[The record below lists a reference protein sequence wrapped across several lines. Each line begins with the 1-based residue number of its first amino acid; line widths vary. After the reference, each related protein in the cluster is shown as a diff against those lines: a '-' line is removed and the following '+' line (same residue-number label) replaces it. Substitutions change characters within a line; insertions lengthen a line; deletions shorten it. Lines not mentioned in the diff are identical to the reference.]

1 MSAAAGL
8 RVGRPDAP
16 VLAVLFRRTDKN
28 GHEAVMFIKEERLGS
43 IMAQPI

>member
-28 GHEAVMFIKEERLGS
+28 GHEVVMFIKEERLGS